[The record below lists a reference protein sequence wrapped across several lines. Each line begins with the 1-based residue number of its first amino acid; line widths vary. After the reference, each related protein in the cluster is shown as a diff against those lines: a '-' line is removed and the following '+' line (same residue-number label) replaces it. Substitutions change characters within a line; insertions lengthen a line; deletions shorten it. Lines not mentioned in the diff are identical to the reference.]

1 MIRVLGLLLVLT
13 ASLPPASAGPP
24 PADCGSAL
32 CRLLVSDSL
41 PSLHWPDFSD
51 YKAQI
56 QSSYQNAGYT
66 FLWIRAGRATEQA
79 KAVIEAL
86 QESDTNGLNPEEYD
100 APRWTDRLG
109 RLQRAASPPPETDLA
124 EFDLALT
131 VSAVRY
137 ISDLQFGR
145 VNPGLFRDA
154 SDVESEKFD
163 IPSFLRE
170 LVSAIDVKAALEGI
184 EPPYQ
189 SYRRTERA
197 LQQYIAM
204 AREDRVGFLPVTRKP
219 IEPGGSYPAIAQLA
233 DRLRLLGDLPKSVTI
248 PLDVNVYGGPLVDA
262 VKHFQTR
269 HGLNPDG
276 RIGKATFAQMNTPLS
291 RRVLQL
297 QLTLERWRWM
307 PHGFPQP
314 PIVINIPE
322 FELRATNDSFRTE
335 LEMKVVVGAAYRQ
348 TPAFLAYLQE
358 VVFRPYWNV
367 PLSIQRAE
375 LVPKLDRDAAYLLK
389 NRYEVVT
396 PQNTFVSNG
405 IMDQATLAQL
415 RAGTLRM
422 RQIPGPENALGLVAF
437 RFPNE
442 HDVYLHGTPAAQL
455 FEKSR
460 RDFSHGCIRAEKPQL
475 LAEWVMRNQREW
487 TPNRIA
493 EAMNGEKTIHVRLE
507 RPIPV
512 LIVYATAIVLGRTP
526 SSQERWNR
534 AENLPVPDA
543 ADVQVNEIGSR
554 IISDAAAAQ
563 C

>member
-1 MIRVLGLLLVLT
+1 MFGVLVFLLVLT
-13 ASLPPASAGPP
+13 ASFPPASAEPP

-41 PSLHWPDFSD
+41 PSLRWPHFSD
-51 YKAQI
+51 YKVQI
-56 QSSYQNAGYT
+56 QNSYQNAGYT
-66 FLWIRAGRATEQA
+66 YFWIRAGRATEQA
-79 KAVIEAL
+79 KTVIQAL
-86 QESDTNGLNPEEYD
+86 QESETKGLNPEDYD
-100 APRWTDRLG
+100 GPRWNDRLL
-109 RLQRAASPPPETDLA
+109 RLRDAVSPPPETDLA

-131 VSAVRY
+131 VSAMRY
-137 ISDLQFGR
+137 ISDLRFGR
-145 VNPGLFRDA
+145 ANPRLFQDA

-163 IPSFLRE
+163 LPSFLRE
-170 LVSAIDVKAALEGI
+170 LVHATDAKAALDGI

-204 AREDRVGFLPVTRKP
+204 ARQEGVGLLPVTKKP
-219 IEPGGSYPAIAQLA
+219 VEPGASYAATAPLA
-233 DRLRLLGDLPKSVTI
+233 ERLRLLGDLPKNVSL
-248 PLDVNVYGGPLVDA
+248 PLDLNIYNGPLVDA
-262 VKHFQTR
+262 VRRFQVR
-269 HGLNPDG
+269 HGLQPDA
-276 RIGKATFAQMNTPLS
+276 RIGKATLAQLNTPLS
-291 RRVLQL
+291 HRVQQL

-322 FELRATNDSFRTE
+322 FELRATNDSYQTE
-335 LEMKVVVGAAYRQ
+335 LQMKVVVGAAYRHQ

-375 LVPKLDRDAAYLLK
+375 LVPKLERDAAYLVK

-396 PQNTFVSNG
+396 PQYTFVSNR
-405 IMDQATLAQL
+405 IVDQATLAQL
-415 RAGTLRM
+415 RSGTLRT

-442 HDVYLHGTPAAQL
+442 YDVYLHGTPAAQL
-455 FEKSR
+455 FEKTR
-460 RDFSHGCIRAEKPQL
+460 RDFSHGCIRAEKPQQ
-475 LAEWVMRNQREW
+475 LAEWVMRNQPQW
-487 TPNRIA
+487 TPERIA

-512 LIVYATAIVLGRTP
+512 LIVYATAIVLESGEVRFFEDIYGQDATLAKTLESRGKPTSAGRG
-526 SSQERWNR
+526 QRLRE
-534 AENLPVPDA
+534 
-543 ADVQVNEIGSR
+543 
-554 IISDAAAAQ
+554 
-563 C
+563 